1 MNITF
6 TSLKYNANPDV
17 KKKAVIAFLRILDL
31 YLIRVYNS
39 IGAPNYSQ
47 VFFIFFLCISR
58 YKRVQDK
65 KLRVGRACN
74 WLLVKQNFDFSS
86 LIGDFYLSICSSSIA
101 SSKVSFDCSNSGI
114 KTGRIPDRP

>member
-65 KLRVGRACN
+65 KLRVGRA
-74 WLLVKQNFDFSS
+74 
-86 LIGDFYLSICSSSIA
+86 
-101 SSKVSFDCSNSGI
+101 
-114 KTGRIPDRP
+114 